1 MKRPFAPFLHFS
13 TSKNVCNRCETG
25 GSPHESGM
33 RIASASIPGGTFLV
47 PGAES
52 RDETLETY
60 MTLLRKAKMI
70 E

>member
-1 MKRPFAPFLHFS
+1 
-13 TSKNVCNRCETG
+13 
-25 GSPHESGM
+25 M

>member
-1 MKRPFAPFLHFS
+1 M
-13 TSKNVCNRCETG
+13 CNRCETG